1 MNEGKAPAAATPAAP
16 ASPIRLANLNTFN
29 PKTSL
34 HFADTYV
41 FRGTSPKQ
49 QPFGE
54 LFVVVQVDHATPT
67 SPQVADAIATI
78 LQHEYYR
85 GNPNESAKN
94 FEDALHKTNEILSD
108 LAARGEIHW
117 IGKLHG
123 IVAVVQR
130 DTIHVSATG
139 RGKAFLVRGN
149 DIADIAEGLYDAG
162 RPASPMKTYEHLAS
176 GELKDG
182 DVVLLATPGI
192 SETITP
198 QHLRQLLRGN
208 TPEDAASEIQAR
220 VGRNPAAANSGVV
233 VRYDR
238 RQAPAVQQAP
248 VRAAKPKPSP
258 ITPATPLAPAMPTP
272 SEEPDLAP
280 VIVPTSV
287 PATVPAGRKA
297 FSTFAGKVRGSI
309 ANLQARRAA
318 KAKSAQPVESTATGA
333 EPTAQAS
340 TTEKAPNKFA
350 TAVRTAWGRLPRR
363 ARRLTIG
370 AVALVFV
377 FVVSLVAFSNARQG
391 AASREEVAAKLS
403 QAKDLEQQVAAAI
416 IFKDFGQAQTLLTQ
430 AEALISEVPE
440 DGATKTELDLLRAA
454 IAADKEKLTGNVKV
468 GQPTV
473 LASLAGRGEPRGIAL
488 LGSTL
493 VVWTATGDV
502 VTVPVAGGEPGA
514 SEEVESSLGQPLSG
528 AVDEDR
534 VVVLT
539 DEGELVALEDAKVDG
554 LDVSGTFAPAKDAAL
569 ATYGNRL
576 YVLDAGENQITRHSR
591 TVAGYGQGDEWI
603 LDETSVE
610 DGVDLAVDGDLWVL
624 TSAGKVVKFRSGNH
638 ADFTL
643 GQASDPLTSPT
654 RIVTAENDA
663 FLYILEPAKKRL
675 LQYEKE
681 SGDFVKQYTS
691 DAFGTLADVV
701 VNEKGH
707 AAYVLSGDQVLKVEL
722 QS

>member
-1 MNEGKAPAAATPAAP
+1 MNEGKAPATAAPVAP
-16 ASPIRLANLNTFN
+16 ASPLRLANLNTFN

-41 FRGTSPKQ
+41 FRGTSTKQ

-54 LFVVVQVDHATPT
+54 LFVVVQIDHATPT

-85 GNPNESAKN
+85 GNPSESAKN
-94 FEDALHKTNEILSD
+94 FEDSLHKTNEILSD

-123 IVAVVQR
+123 VVAVVQR

-176 GELKDG
+176 GELRDG

-208 TPEDAASEIQAR
+208 TPEDAAAEIQSR

-248 VRAAKPKPSP
+248 VRAASKPTPVPS
-258 ITPATPLAPAMPTP
+258 TPTAPAEPLAPVPVAPTG
-272 SEEPDLAP
+272 AP
-280 VIVPTSV
+280 AEA
-287 PATVPAGRKA
+287 PAAAPAGRNA
-297 FSTFAGKVRGSI
+297 FGVFAGKVRGSL
-309 ANLQARRAA
+309 ANLRARRAA
-318 KAKSAQPVESTATGA
+318 KATSAQPEEPASSRTTDAPVATAAT
-333 EPTAQAS
+333 S
-340 TTEKAPNKFA
+340 RRSKFVA
-350 TAVRTAWGRLPRR
+350 AVRTAWGRLPKR
-363 ARRLTIG
+363 ARRLTVG
-370 AVALVFV
+370 AVA
-377 FVVSLVAFSNARQG
+377 VVVIFAISLVAFSSMRQG
-391 AASREEVAAKLS
+391 AADRAAVAAKLS

-416 IFKDFGQAQTLLTQ
+416 IFKDFGQAQTLLAQVET
-430 AEALISEVPE
+430 LISEVPE
-440 DGATKTELDLLRAA
+440 DSSNRAELDALRAA
-454 IAADKEKLTGNVKV
+454 VATDREKVTGDVKV

-473 LASLAGRGEPRGIAL
+473 LASLAGRGEPRGLAL

-514 SEEVESSLGQPLSG
+514 SEEVAGSLGQPLSG
-528 AVDEDR
+528 AVDESR

-539 DEGELVALEDAKVDG
+539 DEGVLVALDDGKVDE
-554 LDVSGTFAPAKDAAL
+554 LDVSGTFAPAESAAL

-576 YVLDAGENQITRHSR
+576 YVLDASENQITRHSR
-591 TVAGYGQGDEWI
+591 TVAGYSQGEEWI
-603 LDETSVE
+603 LDETSVR
-610 DGVDLAVDGDLWVL
+610 DGIDLAIDGDLWVL
-624 TSAGKVVKFRSGNH
+624 TSTGKVDKFRSGSH
-638 ADFTL
+638 VDFTL
-643 GQASDPLTSPT
+643 GQATDPLSSPT
-654 RIVTAENDA
+654 RIVTNEGDQY
-663 FLYILEPAKKRL
+663 LYVLEPAKSRIV
-675 LQYEKE
+675 QFEKE

-701 VNEKGH
+701 VNEKGNT
-707 AAYVLSGDQVLKVEL
+707 AFVLSGDQVLKVDL